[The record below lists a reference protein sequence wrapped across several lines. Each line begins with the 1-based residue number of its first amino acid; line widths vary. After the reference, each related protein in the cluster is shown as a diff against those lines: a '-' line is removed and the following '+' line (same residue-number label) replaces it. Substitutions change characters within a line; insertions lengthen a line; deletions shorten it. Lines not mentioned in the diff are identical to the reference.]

1 MSSSRFGS
9 FSRSPLAALLFASSI
24 AACDKP
30 QPQTTPDSSSAK
42 ASGPQ
47 SPAVG
52 GKMNEVA
59 KSLGKGSTSSDELA
73 KQPPVTGIFAEGVA
87 DKAHAPNAPPKLEMI
102 KDGSEPRIKLHAGP
116 IEPQMFAL
124 KLEIGQGQGR
134 PMLSRVVFVE
144 VAPPELSGKV
154 LEALAKQEKE
164 AEDEEAPPAGSGSA
178 KPKTPPPKA
187 SASPSSAP
195 AASAAPS
202 ASPSAPAPASVPLAP
217 VTATSGPKLV
227 ATVLGR
233 SGLNDDFNGTITFT
247 LTSAGAT
254 DIVHKFN
261 KDIADPGK
269 AKNREFEMSVVEDML
284 FALYSG
290 VPDKPVGEGA
300 QWTVEERRKSLG
312 TDVVRYRLFEVA
324 GIEGDTAKVSMMIR
338 QYAATETSE
347 IVNDPNLIMRQYDF
361 VTEEGGVLLAP
372 KGFFP
377 RAGGFSFH
385 LMNNIVPKTAK
396 ADPSVRGEQVAL
408 EGTAQIFEAA
418 LKPPGEDEKKDPK
431 APDDK
436 KDKDK
441 GKGKPDKTKADA
453 PKGDKPKAEKPKPEK

>member
-9 FSRSPLAALLFASSI
+9 LSRSPLAALILFASSL
-24 AACDKP
+24 AACDKA
-30 QPQTTPDSSSAK
+30 QPAQTTPDSSSAK

-59 KSLGKGSTSSDELA
+59 KSLGKGSTSTDELA
-73 KQPPVTGIFAEGVA
+73 KQPPVTGIFPEGVA

-116 IEPQMFAL
+116 VEPQMFAL

-164 AEDEEAPPAGSGSA
+164 AEDDDAPPAGSASA
-178 KPKTPPPKA
+178 KAPKAPAPKA
-187 SASPSSAP
+187 SASAS
-195 AASAAPS
+195 ASAAPS
-202 ASPSAPAPASVPLAP
+202 AAPSVSPATPAPASVPLAP
-217 VTATSGPKLV
+217 LTPTSGPKLV

-233 SGLNDDFNGTITFT
+233 GGLNDDFNGTITFT

-254 DIVHKFN
+254 DITHKFN
-261 KDIADPGK
+261 KDISDPGK
-269 AKNREFEMSVVEDML
+269 AKNRDFEMSVVEDML

-361 VTEEGGVLLAP
+361 VTEEGGVLLSP

-385 LMNNIVPKTAK
+385 LLNNIVPKTAK
-396 ADPSVRGEQVAL
+396 ADPSVRGEQVSL

-418 LKPPGEDEKKDPK
+418 LKPPGEEDKDKKDK

-436 KDKDK
+436 KDKGKADK
-441 GKGKPDKTKADA
+441 PKTDA
-453 PKGDKPKAEKPKPEK
+453 PKGDKPKAEKKGG